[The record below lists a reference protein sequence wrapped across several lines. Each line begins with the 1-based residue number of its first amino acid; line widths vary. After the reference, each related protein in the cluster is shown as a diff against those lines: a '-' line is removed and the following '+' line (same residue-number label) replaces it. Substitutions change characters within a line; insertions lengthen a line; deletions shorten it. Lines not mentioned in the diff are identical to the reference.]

1 MPTIK
6 DIAVRAGV
14 SHGTVS
20 NVLNKRGN
28 VSAEKIQLVEQA
40 ARELGYQLNAQ
51 AQQLRAGVTKKVC
64 VILPEIGIRRYSDFY
79 TGLERGLHPFGFDIE
94 LICTDHLAHNEKTA
108 AKKALSLNPAALVII
123 SSMVRNKGFYTE
135 GNNLIFVE
143 RKPKN
148 LPADA
153 MTAVFDYEKAGHD
166 MAEQCVK
173 KGYKNIALLC
183 GAGQSSNRK
192 TFMNGAV
199 SVLDDSNCEYRI
211 CSTDDELSLLEAFSV
226 LNEKDDFDAVIAGGE
241 EDVKYLKKALEYCP
255 NHRLPHIYALYSK
268 TMDPLEGVEPYF
280 LNYRLLGRRT
290 AEYITEMYQKESE
303 EQKPVQE
310 SACIRLENDGFLND
324 PNSAFRERIGDR
336 AVPQI
341 HTSGEETLHFLTIQ
355 NATSQAIRLLLPK
368 FQQETGIRVN
378 LISVAYDELHT
389 MAKSCCQ
396 GSFYDLIRIDMAW
409 LAELG
414 DRLYRP
420 LDEKESEIQALKAR
434 TLPGLDQNYSR
445 IGEQFY
451 AFPLDACVQMLFY
464 RKDLFE
470 NELIKREFFETCKK
484 KLEVPSDFEAYNEIA
499 RFFSRRFNPDSPTR
513 FGTAVTYGRTFL
525 AGCDFL
531 PRYRASGKSIF
542 DSKGRVDIINKEM
555 EAAFKNY
562 LDTCACSDG
571 GVYQWWQESARCFM
585 EGNAAMYI
593 VFSNYA
599 SPMLYDSGSRI
610 IGKVGYAN
618 VPGGQPLL
626 GGGAVGI
633 SAYSSRYESCL
644 RFLKWLYRRDI
655 ADMVCYMGG
664 YICSRDMGENLE
676 LQERYP
682 WLEHM
687 EQNFARGWRHYINEQ
702 NHSFNEFQFEDVLG
716 KAIRS
721 AASGILDWEAALK
734 KAQLECDRL
743 FG

>member
-40 ARELGYQLNAQ
+40 ARELGYQINAQ

-79 TGLERGLHPFGFDIE
+79 TGLERGLRLFDFDIE
-94 LICTDHLAHNEKTA
+94 LICTDHLVHNEKTA
-108 AKKALSLNPAALVII
+108 VQKALSLNPAALVII
-123 SSMVRNKGFYTE
+123 SSMLRNKGFYTE
-135 GNNLIFVE
+135 GNKLIFVE

-148 LPADA
+148 LPIDA
-153 MTAVFDYEKAGHD
+153 VTVGFDYEKAGYD
-166 MAEQCVK
+166 MAEECVK

-183 GAGQSSNRK
+183 GSSQSSNRK
-192 TFMNGAV
+192 NFMDGAV
-199 SVLDDSNCEYRI
+199 SVLDDSNCKYRVF
-211 CSTDDELSLLEAFSV
+211 SNDDERSLLAAFSV
-226 LNEKDDFDAVIAGGE
+226 LNEKDIFDAVIVGGE
-241 EDVKYLKKALEYCP
+241 EDAKYLKKALEYCP
-255 NHRLPHIYALYSK
+255 DYSLPHIYALYSK
-268 TMDPLEGVEPYF
+268 TMDPFESVCPYF

-290 AEYITEMYQKESE
+290 AEYIREMYQKRSE
-303 EQKPVQE
+303 EQISIQE
-310 SACIRLENDGFLND
+310 KNSILLDNDGFLNA
-324 PNSAFRERIGDR
+324 SGECLEDR

-341 HTSGEETLHFLTIQ
+341 HTFGEETLHFLTIQ

-368 FQQETGIRVN
+368 FKEETGIRVN
-378 LISVAYDELHT
+378 LVSMAYDELHT
-389 MAKSCCQ
+389 IAKSCCQ
-396 GSFYDLIRIDMAW
+396 GSFCDLIRIDMAW

-420 LDEKESEIQALKAR
+420 LDEKDREIQELKAR
-434 TLPGLDQNYSR
+434 ILPGLEQNYSR
-445 IGEQFY
+445 IGERFY

-470 NELIKREFFETCKK
+470 NELIKREFFEICKK
-484 KLEVPSDFEAYNEIA
+484 KLEVPSDFEAYNEVA
-499 RFFSRRFNPDSPTR
+499 RFFSRRFNPASPTR
-513 FGTAVTYGRTFL
+513 YGTALTYGRSIL

-531 PRYRASGKSIF
+531 PRYRASGKNIF
-542 DSKGRVDIINKEM
+542 DSEGHVTIINKEM
-555 EAAFKNY
+555 EAAFRNY
-562 LDTCACSDG
+562 LDACACSDG
-571 GVYQWWQESARCFM
+571 KVYHWWQESARCFM

-599 SPMLYDSGSRI
+599 SPMLYDSASRI

-655 ADMVCYMGG
+655 ADMICYMGG

-676 LQERYP
+676 FQGRYP

-687 EQNFARGWRHYINEQ
+687 EQNFARGWRHYISEYN
-702 NHSFNEFQFEDVLG
+702 NSFDEFQFEDALG
-716 KAIRS
+716 KAVRS
-721 AASGILDWEAALK
+721 AASGILDWKTALK
-734 KAQLECDRL
+734 KAQLECEGL

>member
-28 VSAEKIQLVEQA
+28 VSAEKIQLVEQV
-40 ARELGYQLNAQ
+40 ARELGYQINAQ

-79 TGLERGLHPFGFDIE
+79 TGLERELHSYGFDIE

-108 AKKALSLNPAALVII
+108 VKKALSLNPAALVLI
-123 SSMVRNKGFYTE
+123 SSMLRNKGFYTE

-148 LPADA
+148 LPEDA
-153 MTAVFDYEKAGHD
+153 VIAAFDYEKAGHD
-166 MAEQCVK
+166 MAENCVK

-192 TFMNGAV
+192 TFVNGAV
-199 SVLDDSNCEYRI
+199 SVLDDSNCEYRVF
-211 CSTDDELSLLEAFSV
+211 SNDDELSLLEAFSV
-226 LNEKDDFDAVIAGGE
+226 LNEKDAFDAVIAGGE

-255 NHRLPHIYALYSK
+255 NHSLPHIYALYSK
-268 TMDPLEGVEPYF
+268 TMDPVEGVCPYF

-290 AEYITEMYQKESE
+290 AEYIREMYQKENQ
-303 EQKPVQE
+303 EQRSVQE
-310 SACIRLENDGFLND
+310 KTCIRLDNDGFLND
-324 PNSAFRERIGDR
+324 PGSVFREKTAVLRIP
-336 AVPQI
+336 A
-341 HTSGEETLHFLTIQ
+341 SGEETLHFLTIQ

-368 FQQETGIRVN
+368 FQEETGIRVN

-420 LDEKESEIQALKAR
+420 LDEKKCEIQQLKDR
-434 TLPGLDQNYSR
+434 ILPGLDKNYSR
-445 IGEQFY
+445 IGEKFY
-451 AFPLDACVQMLFY
+451 AFPLDACIQMLFY

-484 KLEVPSDFEAYNEIA
+484 KLDVPSDFESYNEIA

-531 PRYRASGKSIF
+531 PDTEPAERGFLTA
-542 DSKGRVDIINKEM
+542 RVMWI
-555 EAAFKNY
+555 
-562 LDTCACSDG
+562 
-571 GVYQWWQESARCFM
+571 
-585 EGNAAMYI
+585 
-593 VFSNYA
+593 
-599 SPMLYDSGSRI
+599 
-610 IGKVGYAN
+610 
-618 VPGGQPLL
+618 
-626 GGGAVGI
+626 
-633 SAYSSRYESCL
+633 
-644 RFLKWLYRRDI
+644 
-655 ADMVCYMGG
+655 
-664 YICSRDMGENLE
+664 
-676 LQERYP
+676 
-682 WLEHM
+682 
-687 EQNFARGWRHYINEQ
+687 
-702 NHSFNEFQFEDVLG
+702 
-716 KAIRS
+716 
-721 AASGILDWEAALK
+721 
-734 KAQLECDRL
+734 
-743 FG
+743 

>member
-40 ARELGYQLNAQ
+40 ARELGYQINAQ

-64 VILPEIGIRRYSDFY
+64 VILPGIGIRRYSDFY
-79 TGLERGLHPFGFDIE
+79 TGLERGLQPFGFDIE
-94 LICTDHLAHNEKTA
+94 LICTNHLAHNEKTA
-108 AKKALSLNPAALVII
+108 VKKALSLNPAALVVI
-123 SSMVRNKGFYTE
+123 SSMLRNKGFYTE

-153 MTAVFDYEKAGHD
+153 VTAAFDYEKAGHD

-192 TFMNGAV
+192 AFMNGAV

-211 CSTDDELSLLEAFSV
+211 FLNDDELSLLEAFSI
-226 LNEKDDFDAVIAGGE
+226 LNEKDAFDAVLAGGE
-241 EDVKYLKKALEYCP
+241 EDVKYLKKAVEYCP
-255 NHRLPHIYALYSK
+255 GHSLPHIYALCSK
-268 TMDPLEGVEPYF
+268 TMDSFEDVCPYF

-290 AEYITEMYQKESE
+290 AEYIREMYRKRSG
-303 EQKPVQE
+303 EQAPVQNLV
-310 SACIRLENDGFLND
+310 CIRLENDGFLNVPD
-324 PNSAFRERIGDR
+324 
-336 AVPQI
+336 AVFGKRKKVGMFTQFPA
-341 HTSGEETLHFLTIQ
+341 SEAETIHFLTIQ

-368 FQQETGIRVN
+368 FQEETGIRVN
-378 LISVAYDELHT
+378 MISVAYDELHT

-414 DRLYRP
+414 GRLYRP
-420 LDEKESEIQALKAR
+420 LDERDCEIQKLKAR

-445 IGEQFY
+445 IGDRFY

-470 NELIKREFFETCKK
+470 NELIKREFFESCKK
-484 KLEVPSDFEAYNEIA
+484 RLEVPADFEAYNETA

-531 PRYRASGKSIF
+531 PRYRASGRSIF
-542 DSKGRVDIINKEM
+542 DSSGHVSIINKEM
-555 EAAFKNY
+555 EAAFRNY
-562 LDTCACSDG
+562 LDACACSDG

-585 EGNAAMYI
+585 EGNIAMYI

-599 SPMLYDSGSRI
+599 SPMLYDSGSKI
-610 IGKVGYAN
+610 TGKVGYAN

-633 SAYSSRYESCL
+633 SAYSSRYESSL

-655 ADMVCYMGG
+655 ADMICYMGG

-682 WLEHM
+682 WLEHI

-702 NHSFNEFQFEDVLG
+702 NKNFNEFQFEEVLG
-716 KAIRS
+716 KAVRS
-721 AASGILDWEAALK
+721 AASGILDWETALK
-734 KAQLECDRL
+734 KAQLECDGL